1 MDPPWQLTKLD
12 LIALEPD
19 EDDERHIGNAQG
31 VLVKP
36 DELLHVHGDISSAAQ
51 GFEPVRFVWR

>member
-31 VLVKP
+31 MSL
-36 DELLHVHGDISSAAQ
+36 
-51 GFEPVRFVWR
+51 